1 MSKTKIFVSA
11 YACEPDH
18 GSEIGV
24 GWHWVLEMSKYFEL
38 WVLTR
43 KSNQENIEQW
53 LAKNPATNEI
63 HFVYYDLP
71 DKLRFWKKGMR
82 GVRTYYSI
90 WQSRTNKIVKK
101 TMIEN
106 DIKIYHLLTYG
117 NALWKASKFG
127 MKQTFIWGPTG
138 GVDTIPKEYSKHYTA
153 KARFIEWARRCVVK
167 MLPINH
173 GFKKRCKNA
182 DLILCKSY
190 NMQNAVPEKYRDKAK
205 LFTDVA
211 VDIKEKEVSKALH
224 HSTKFLAVG
233 KLDAWRGFD
242 LLIEAFALAL
252 KENENITL
260 DILGIGID
268 DERIHRLIQ
277 DFGVASHVNQIGEV
291 RIDEYEEYMSDCD
304 VVVNPALKEGAVTV
318 SFDSMAYKKPLI
330 CVDTGGY
337 TRYFTN
343 DYAVVL
349 KREGRAKLIRELK
362 TGILKM
368 TDELVRRQLG
378 EKAFQEGMK
387 YTWED
392 KGKEI
397 EKLIIGLIKE

>member
-43 KSNQENIEQW
+43 KSNQENIERW
-53 LAKNPATNEI
+53 LLKNPDKKDI

-71 DKLRFWKKGMR
+71 EKLRFWKKGMR
-82 GVRTYYSI
+82 GVRTYYNI
-90 WQSRTNKIVKK
+90 WQSKTNKIVKQ

-117 NALWKASKFG
+117 NALWKASKYG
-127 MKQTFIWGPTG
+127 MKQTFVWGPTG
-138 GVDTIPKEYSKHYTA
+138 GVDAIPKEFSKCYTP
-153 KARFIEWARRCVVK
+153 KARFIEWVRRCVVK
-167 MLPINH
+167 TLPLNH
-173 GFKKRCKNA
+173 GFNKRCKNA

-190 NMQNAVPEKYRDKAK
+190 NMQNAVPEKYRDKAV
-205 LFTDVA
+205 LCTDVA
-211 VDIKEKEVSKALH
+211 VDIKEQVVADNFNQP
-224 HSTKFLAVG
+224 TKYLAVG

-242 LLIEAFALAL
+242 LLIEAFGLAL
-252 KENENITL
+252 KENPNMTL

-268 DERIHRLIQ
+268 YERIHRIIKDLGIEKQ
-277 DFGVASHVNQIGEV
+277 VNQVGEV
-291 RIDEYEEYMSDCD
+291 TIERYNEYMRECD

-343 DYAVVL
+343 DYAVVIE
-349 KREGRAKLIRELK
+349 RSSRAKLVRELK
-362 TGILKM
+362 TGILKL
-368 TDELVRRQLG
+368 TDSVLRSRLG

-397 EKLIIGLIKE
+397 KELIENL

>member
-1 MSKTKIFVSA
+1 MEKTKIFVSA
-11 YACEPDH
+11 YACEPNQ

-24 GWHWVLEMSKYFEL
+24 GWHWILEMSKYFDL

-43 KSNQENIEQW
+43 KSNQDSIEQW
-53 LAKNPATNEI
+53 LAKNPDTNEI

-82 GVRTYYSI
+82 GVRTYYNI

-117 NALWKASKFG
+117 NALWKASKYG
-127 MKQTFIWGPTG
+127 MTQKFIWGPTG
-138 GVDTIPKEYSKHYTA
+138 GVDTIPKEFSKCYTP
-153 KARFIEWARRCVVK
+153 KARFIEWVRRCVVK
-167 MLPINH
+167 TLPLNH

-190 NMQNAVPEKYRDKAK
+190 NMQNAVPEKYRDKAV
-205 LFTDVA
+205 LCTDVA
-211 VDIKEKEVSKALH
+211 VDIKEQVVTENH
-224 HSTKFLAVG
+224 IQPTKYLAVG

-242 LLIEAFALAL
+242 LLIEAFGLAL
-252 KENENITL
+252 NENPNMSL
-260 DILGIGID
+260 DILGIGMD
-268 DERIHRLIQ
+268 YERLHRIIKDL
-277 DFGVASHVNQIGEV
+277 GVEKQVNQVGEV
-291 RIDEYEEYMSDCD
+291 SIEEYKKYMRDTD
-304 VVVNPALKEGAVTV
+304 VVVNSALKEGAVTV

-349 KREGRAKLIRELK
+349 KREGREKLIRELK
-362 TGILKM
+362 DSILKM
-368 TDELVRRQLG
+368 TDELLRKQMG
-378 EKAFQEGMK
+378 DKAFQEGMK

-397 EKLIIGLIKE
+397 RELIISL

>member
-1 MSKTKIFVSA
+1 MGKTKIFVSA

-43 KSNQENIEQW
+43 KSNQEVIEHW
-53 LAKNPATNEI
+53 LLKHPDTNEI

-82 GVRTYYSI
+82 GVRTYYNI

-117 NALWKASKFG
+117 NALWKASKYG
-127 MKQTFIWGPTG
+127 MTQTFVWGPTG
-138 GVDTIPKEYSKHYTA
+138 GVDTIPKEYSKCYTS
-153 KARFIEWARRCVVK
+153 KARFIEWVRRCVVK
-167 MLPINH
+167 TLSLNH

-190 NMQNAVPEKYRDKAK
+190 NMQNAVPEEYRDKAV
-205 LFTDVA
+205 LCTDVA
-211 VDIKEKEVSKALH
+211 VDIKEQVVAENHVQP
-224 HSTKFLAVG
+224 TKFLAVG

-242 LLIEAFALAL
+242 LLVEAFGLAL
-252 KENENITL
+252 KENSNMSI
-260 DILGIGID
+260 DILGVGMD
-268 DERIHRLIQ
+268 YERLHRIIKDL
-277 DFGVASHVNQIGEV
+277 GVENQVNQVGEV
-291 RIDEYEEYMSDCD
+291 SMDEYKKYMRDTD

-349 KREGRAKLIRELK
+349 ERKDRESLVKDLRDS
-362 TGILKM
+362 ILKL
-368 TDELVRRQLG
+368 TDSIQRKQMG
-378 EKAFQEGMK
+378 DKAFQAGLK

-397 EKLIIGLIKE
+397 KEIFEKL